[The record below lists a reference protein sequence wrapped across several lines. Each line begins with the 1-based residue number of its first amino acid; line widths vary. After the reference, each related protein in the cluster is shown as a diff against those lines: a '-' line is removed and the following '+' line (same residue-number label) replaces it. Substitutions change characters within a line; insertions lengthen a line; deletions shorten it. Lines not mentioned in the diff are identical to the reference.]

1 MKIAVLGT
9 GGVGQTI
16 GTKLVGMGHEVKM
29 GSRDAS
35 HAKGLEWAKANGAA
49 ASLGTF
55 ADAASFGELAF
66 NCTSGRAS
74 LEVLAALA
82 APLSGKVLVDVANP
96 LDFSNGF
103 PPSLFTAPGDS
114 LGEQLQRALPGTRVV
129 KALNHVNADVM
140 VKPELVAGGE
150 HDALIC
156 GNDASAKA
164 SVSELMRSFGWR
176 RFVDL
181 GDIKASRGMEGYL
194 MLWVSLMGP
203 LGTAHFSL
211 KIVK

>member
-1 MKIAVLGT
+1 MKVAVLGT

-16 GTKLVGMGHEVKM
+16 GTKLVGLGHDVKM
-29 GSRDAS
+29 GSRDPN
-35 HAKGLEWAKANGAA
+35 HAKGVEWVKANGAR

-55 ADAASFGELAF
+55 LEAAGFGELVL
-66 NCTSGRAS
+66 NCTAGRAS
-74 LEVLAALA
+74 LDVLGGLGHALA
-82 APLSGKVLVDVANP
+82 GKVLIDVSNP

-103 PPSLFTAPGDS
+103 PPSLFTPPGDS
-114 LGEQLQRALPGTRVV
+114 LGEQLQRALPGCHVV
-129 KALNHVNADVM
+129 KALNHVNSDMM
-140 VKPELVAGGE
+140 VDPKRVAGGD

-156 GNDASAKA
+156 GNDAAAKA
-164 SVSELMRSFGWR
+164 RVSDLMRSFGWE

-194 MLWVSLMGP
+194 MLWVSLMGA
-203 LGTAHFSL
+203 LGTAHFSV